1 MNDKVLQAVIKLKD
15 EISKPLKSV
24 NEALKSTKKATESV
38 TDSLDDN
45 KKGMLTA
52 KEAMKQYE
60 KQQREAAK
68 ATEEHKKK
76 VEQANST
83 FRKMGATL
91 LTGAAAAIGYTTKKA
106 VEFEYAMAEVGAISK
121 ATEED
126 LKKLTEEAKRLGAS
140 TKFSASEAAA
150 GMQKYAMAGYDT
162 EKIMSATSATLA
174 LAAAGNTDLALTC
187 DIVSDAMTGL
197 KLNAKET
204 GDFVDIMTATITGS
218 NTDIAMLGETM
229 KYVAP
234 VAGSLGV
241 EFKDLALA
249 AGLMGNAGVKASQ
262 AGTSIRG
269 GLSRL
274 IKPTKEVS
282 AAMAKYGINLK
293 KTDKGSLDLAGT
305 IDELRSKMKDLDPVS
320 RSAALAAIFG
330 QEAFSGWAE
339 IVTTTDKDF
348 NKLKNSIANSAG
360 EAERINE
367 IYRNTAQGALTELG
381 SALEGVAINIGNAF
395 IPIMQEA
402 ANKLNAIATAFNNL
416 DPALQQNVAKFLLI
430 TAAVGGVLLVLGLLA
445 PIVTGVTMVIQALGV
460 ICGVVAAAFAFICT
474 PVGAVI
480 AAILAVH
487 AAILVLKANWGKSME
502 QIKTDCK
509 NAIDNIIAW
518 WKNFTSIITAPIK
531 AVVNIAKNVKE
542 TVTSSKSKN
551 TSKKGQKSAWGTK
564 RVVGNDVPYSLHDVE
579 RVLSRVEADIYDKGL
594 DTQGINIT
602 VNGLTVREE
611 ADIDKIAS
619 AMVRKIKEAKLGY
632 SGVIA

>member
-1 MNDKVLQAVIKLKD
+1 MNEKVLQAVIKLKD

-24 NEALKSTKKATESV
+24 NSALKSTRSATEGV
-38 TDSLDDN
+38 TDSLDN
-45 KKGMLTA
+45 NTKEMLSA
-52 KEAMKQYE
+52 KDAMKQYT
-60 KQQREAAK
+60 KQQKEAAK
-68 ATEEHKKK
+68 AAKEHEQK
-76 VEQANST
+76 VKEASST
-83 FRKMGATL
+83 LRTMGTTIL
-91 LTGAAAAIGYTTKKA
+91 GGAAAAIGYTTKKA

-121 ATEED
+121 SSKED

-150 GMQKYAMAGYDT
+150 GMNKFAMAGYDVD
-162 EKIMSATSATLA
+162 KIMSATGSTLA

-197 KLNAKET
+197 KLSAEET
-204 GDFVDIMTATITGS
+204 GTFVDIMTATITSS

-241 EFKDLALA
+241 EFEDLALA

-269 GLSRL
+269 GLSRI
-274 IKPTKEVS
+274 IKPTKEV
-282 AAMAKYGINLK
+282 AKAMDKYGITLK
-293 KTDKGSLDLAGT
+293 KTKDGKLDLSST
-305 IDELRSKMKDLDPVS
+305 IETLRSKMKDLDPVS

-339 IVTTTDKDF
+339 IVTTTDEDF

-395 IPIMQEA
+395 IPMMQDA
-402 ANKLNAIATAFNNL
+402 ANYLNEVATAFNNL
-416 DPALQQNVAKFLLI
+416 DPALQQNVAKFLLVA
-430 TAAVGGVLLVLGLLA
+430 AAVGGVLLVLGMLS
-445 PIVTGVTMVIQALGV
+445 PIITGITLVIQALGV
-460 ICGVVAAAFAFICT
+460 VCGVVAAAFAFICT

-480 AAILAVH
+480 AAMVALT
-487 AAILVLKANWGKSME
+487 AIVVLVRDNWGKSMS
-502 QIKTDCK
+502 QLKTDCK
-509 NAIDNIIAW
+509 NAIDNIISW
-518 WKNFTSIITAPIK
+518 WESFTSIITAPIK
-531 AVVNIAKNVKE
+531 AGIEIVKTVKE
-542 TVTSSKSKN
+542 KVTGGSSKE
-551 TSKKGQKSAWGTK
+551 GQKSAWGTK
-564 RVVGNDVPYSLHDVE
+564 RVVGNDVPYRLHDGE
-579 RVLSRVEADIYDKGL
+579 RVLTRSEADRYDRGL
-594 DTQGINIT
+594 NSQGVSIV

-611 ADIDKIAS
+611 SDINKIAS
-619 AMVRKIKEAKLGY
+619 QLLKKINENKIVYAGGAY
-632 SGVIA
+632 

>member
-38 TDSLDDN
+38 TDSLEDN

-52 KEAMKQYE
+52 SEAMKQYE
-60 KQQREAAK
+60 KQQKEAAK
-68 ATEEHKKK
+68 ATEEHKNK
-76 VEQANST
+76 VKEASST
-83 FRKMGATL
+83 LRTMGTTL

-121 ATEED
+121 ASTDD
-126 LKKLTEEAKRLGAS
+126 LKELTEEAKRLGAS

-162 EKIMSATSATLA
+162 DKIMSATSATLA

-197 KLNAKET
+197 KLSAKET
-204 GDFVDIMTATITGS
+204 GAFVDIMTATITGS

-487 AAILVLKANWGKSME
+487 AAVLVLKANWGKSME

-509 NAIDNIIAW
+509 NAIDNIVAW
-518 WKNFTSIITAPIK
+518 WENFTSIITAPIK

-542 TVTSSKSKN
+542 TVTSSKSKDSSSN
-551 TSKKGQKSAWGTK
+551 GKKSAWGTK
-564 RVVGNDVPYSLHDVE
+564 RVVGNDVPYRLHDGE
-579 RVLSRVEADIYDKGL
+579 RVLTRTEADRYDKGQN
-594 DTQGINIT
+594 TQGVNIT
-602 VNGLTVREE
+602 INGLTVREE
-611 ADIDKIAS
+611 ADINKIANKLVQKINQS
-619 AMVRKIKEAKLGY
+619 KMVYGGAY
-632 SGVIA
+632 

>member
-1 MNDKVLQAVIKLKD
+1 MNEKVLKAVIKLKD
-15 EISKPLKSV
+15 EMTKPLKSV
-24 NEALKSTKKATESV
+24 NDALKSTRSATEGV
-38 TDSLDDN
+38 TDSLDN
-45 KKGMLTA
+45 NTKEMLSA
-52 KEAMKQYE
+52 KDAMKQYT
-60 KQQREAAK
+60 KQQKEAAK
-68 ATEEHKKK
+68 AAKEHEAKVKK
-76 VEQANST
+76 ASST
-83 FRKMGATL
+83 LRTMGTTIL
-91 LTGAAAAIGYTTKKA
+91 GGAAAAIGYTTKKA

-121 ATEED
+121 ASKDD

-140 TKFSASEAAA
+140 TKFSASEASA
-150 GMQKYAMAGYDT
+150 GMQKFAMAGYSVD
-162 EKIMSATSATLA
+162 KIMSATSSTLA

-197 KLNAKET
+197 KLSAEET
-204 GDFVDIMTATITGS
+204 GKFVDIMTATITSS

-241 EFKDLALA
+241 EFEDLALA

-274 IKPTKEVS
+274 IKPTKEVTK
-282 AAMAKYGINLK
+282 AMSKYGITLK
-293 KTDKGSLDLAGT
+293 KTKDGNLDLGGT
-305 IDELRSKMKDLDPVS
+305 IEVLRNKMKDLDPVT

-339 IVTTTDKDF
+339 IVTTTDEDF
-348 NKLKNSIANSAG
+348 KKLQNSIANSAG

-367 IYRNTAQGALTELG
+367 IYRNTAQGALTELQ
-381 SALEGVAINIGNAF
+381 SAFEGVAINIGNAF
-395 IPIMQEA
+395 IPMMQDA
-402 ANKLNAIATAFNNL
+402 SKYLNEIATAFNNL
-416 DPALQQNVAKFLLI
+416 DPALQQNVAKFLLVV
-430 TAAVGGVLLVLGLLA
+430 AAVGGVLLVLGLLA
-445 PIVTGVTMVIQALGV
+445 PIVTGITMVIQALGV
-460 ICGVVAAAFAFICT
+460 VCGVVAAAFAFICS

-480 AAILAVH
+480 AVILALNV
-487 AAILVLKANWGKSME
+487 AVIAFQEGWFKSMDSV
-502 QIKTDCK
+502 KTKCK
-509 NAIDNIIAW
+509 ETIDSIVAW

-531 AVVNIAKNVKE
+531 AGIEIVKTVKE
-542 TVTSSKSKN
+542 K
-551 TSKKGQKSAWGTK
+551 
-564 RVVGNDVPYSLHDVE
+564 VVGKSEGRNAFGSGRIARDGTVRTLHE
-579 RVLSRVEADIYDKGL
+579 GEKVLTKQEASRYEKGL
-594 DTQGINIT
+594 NNAGVNIT

>member
-38 TDSLDDN
+38 TDSLEDN
-45 KKGMLTA
+45 RKGMLTA

-60 KQQREAAK
+60 KQQKAAAK
-68 ATEEHKKK
+68 AAEEHKNK
-76 VEQANST
+76 VKEASST
-83 FRKMGATL
+83 FRKMGTTL

-150 GMQKYAMAGYDT
+150 GMQKFAMAGYDT
-162 EKIMSATSATLA
+162 EKIMSATSSTLA
-174 LAAAGNTDLALTC
+174 LAAVGNTDLALTC

-197 KLNAKET
+197 KLSAEET
-204 GDFVDIMTATITGS
+204 GEFVDLMTATITSS
-218 NTDIAMLGETM
+218 NTDIAMLGETL

-241 EFKDLALA
+241 EFEDLALA
-249 AGLMGNAGVKASQ
+249 AGLMGNAAVKSSQ
-262 AGTSIRG
+262 AGTALRSG
-269 GLSRL
+269 MLKLVAPVGETA
-274 IKPTKEVS
+274 K
-282 AAMAKYGINLK
+282 AMDKYGLTAK
-293 KTDKGSLDLAGT
+293 KNSKGQLDLAAN
-305 IDELRSKMKDLDPVS
+305 IKMLRDRFKDFDDVQ
-320 RSAALAAIFG
+320 RTAALSALFG
-330 QEAFSGWAE
+330 QEAVTGWAAVITASDE
-339 IVTTTDKDF
+339 DF
-348 NKLKNSIANSAG
+348 NKLTKSIANSAG

-430 TAAVGGVLLVLGLLA
+430 TAAVGGVLLVIGLLA
-445 PIVTGVTMVIQALGV
+445 PIVTGITLAIQALGV
-460 ICGVVAAAFAFICT
+460 VCGVVAAAFAFICT

-480 AAILAVH
+480 AGILALH
-487 AAILVLKANWGKSME
+487 AAVLIVKANWGKSME

-564 RVVGNDVPYSLHDVE
+564 RVVGNDVPYRLHDGE
-579 RVLSRVEADIYDKGL
+579 RVLTRTEADRYDKGQNA
-594 DTQGINIT
+594 QGINIT

-619 AMVRKIKEAKLGY
+619 VMVRKIKEAKLGY

>member
-24 NEALKSTKKATESV
+24 NETLKSTKKATESV
-38 TDSLDDN
+38 TDSQAKN
-45 KKGMLTA
+45 SKEMLSA
-52 KEAMKQYE
+52 KEAMKQYT
-60 KQQREAAK
+60 QQQKEAAK
-68 ATEEHKKK
+68 AAKEHEAKVKK
-76 VEQANST
+76 ASST
-83 FRKMGATL
+83 LRTMGTTL
-91 LTGAAAAIGYTTKKA
+91 LGGAAAAIGYTTKKA

-121 ATEED
+121 ASKDD

-150 GMQKYAMAGYDT
+150 GMNKFAMAGYDT

-241 EFKDLALA
+241 KFKDLALA

-262 AGTSIRG
+262 AGTSIRS

-282 AAMAKYGINLK
+282 AAMSKYGINLK
-293 KTDKGSLDLAGT
+293 KTDKGSLDLSAT

-367 IYRNTAQGALTELG
+367 IYRNTAQGALSELG

-395 IPIMQEA
+395 IPMMQDA
-402 ANKLNAIATAFNNL
+402 ANYLNAIATAFNNL
-416 DPALQQNVAKFLLI
+416 DPALQENVAKFLLV

-445 PIVTGVTMVIQALGV
+445 PIVTGITMVIQALGV
-460 ICGVVAAAFAFICT
+460 VCGVVAAAFAFICS

-480 AAILAVH
+480 AVILALNV
-487 AAILVLKANWGKSME
+487 AVIAFQEGWFKSMDSV
-502 QIKTDCK
+502 KTKCK
-509 NAIDNIIAW
+509 ETIDSIVAW

-531 AVVNIAKNVKE
+531 AGIEIVKTVKE
-542 TVTSSKSKN
+542 KVAGKSDSSATGKR
-551 TSKKGQKSAWGTK
+551 SAWGTK
-564 RVVGNDVPYSLHDVE
+564 RVIGNDVPYRLHDGE
-579 RVLSRVEADIYDKGL
+579 RVLTRTEADRYDKGQNA
-594 DTQGINIT
+594 QGINIT

-611 ADIDKIAS
+611 SDINKIAS
-619 AMVRKIKEAKLGY
+619 QLLKKINENKIVYGGGY
-632 SGVIA
+632 

>member
-15 EISKPLKSV
+15 EISKPLKNV
-24 NEALKSTKKATESV
+24 NEALKSTKKVTESV
-38 TDSLDDN
+38 SDSLEDN
-45 KKGMLTA
+45 KKSMLTA

-60 KQQREAAK
+60 KQQKEAAK
-68 ATEEHKKK
+68 AAEEHKAK
-76 VEQANST
+76 VAETTST
-83 FRKMGATL
+83 LRTMGTTL
-91 LTGAAAAIGYTTKKA
+91 LGGAAAAIGYTTKKA

-121 ATEED
+121 ASTED
-126 LKKLTEEAKRLGAS
+126 LKKLTDEAKRLGAS

-150 GMQKYAMAGYDT
+150 GMNKFAMAGYSVD
-162 EKIMSATSATLA
+162 KIMSATGSTLA

-197 KLNAKET
+197 KLSAEET
-204 GDFVDIMTATITGS
+204 GKFVDIMTATITSS

-241 EFKDLALA
+241 EFEDLALA

-274 IKPTKEVS
+274 IKPTKEVTK
-282 AAMAKYGINLK
+282 AMSKYGITLK
-293 KTDKGSLDLAGT
+293 KTKDGNLDLGGT
-305 IDELRSKMKDLDPVS
+305 IEVLRSKMKDLDPVT

-339 IVTTTDKDF
+339 IVTTTDEDF

-360 EAERINE
+360 EAERIND

-395 IPIMQEA
+395 IPMMQNA
-402 ANKLNAIATAFNNL
+402 ANYLNAVATAFNNL
-416 DPALQQNVAKFLLI
+416 DPALQENVAKFLLVV
-430 TAAVGGVLLVLGLLA
+430 AAVGSVLLVLGMLSPIITGIVLA
-445 PIVTGVTMVIQALGV
+445 AKALAA

-474 PVGAVI
+474 PAGAVI
-480 AAILAVH
+480 AAILAIN
-487 AAILVLKANWGKSME
+487 AAVIVVQANWGKSME
-502 QIKTDCK
+502 EIKASCK
-509 NAIDNIIAW
+509 NAVDNIIAW
-518 WKNFTSIITAPIK
+518 WKNLISIVTSPVK
-531 AVVNIAKNVKE
+531 AVINVAKNIKE
-542 TVTSSKSKN
+542 SVTSSKSN
-551 TSKKGQKSAWGTK
+551 SSNGQKSAWGTK
-564 RVVGNDVPYSLHDVE
+564 RVVGNDVPYRLHDGE
-579 RVLSRVEADIYDKGL
+579 RVLTRTEADRYDKGL
-594 DTQGINIT
+594 NNAGINIT

-611 ADIDKIAS
+611 ADITKIANKL
-619 AMVRKIKEAKLGY
+619 VQKINQNKVVFGGAY
-632 SGVIA
+632 

>member
-38 TDSLDDN
+38 TDSLEDN

-150 GMQKYAMAGYDT
+150 GMQKFAMAGYDT

-197 KLNAKET
+197 KLSAKET
-204 GDFVDIMTATITGS
+204 SNFVDIMTATITGS

-262 AGTSIRG
+262 AGTSIRS

-367 IYRNTAQGALTELG
+367 IYRNTAQGA
-381 SALEGVAINIGNAF
+381 
-395 IPIMQEA
+395 
-402 ANKLNAIATAFNNL
+402 
-416 DPALQQNVAKFLLI
+416 
-430 TAAVGGVLLVLGLLA
+430 
-445 PIVTGVTMVIQALGV
+445 
-460 ICGVVAAAFAFICT
+460 
-474 PVGAVI
+474 
-480 AAILAVH
+480 
-487 AAILVLKANWGKSME
+487 
-502 QIKTDCK
+502 
-509 NAIDNIIAW
+509 
-518 WKNFTSIITAPIK
+518 
-531 AVVNIAKNVKE
+531 
-542 TVTSSKSKN
+542 
-551 TSKKGQKSAWGTK
+551 
-564 RVVGNDVPYSLHDVE
+564 
-579 RVLSRVEADIYDKGL
+579 
-594 DTQGINIT
+594 
-602 VNGLTVREE
+602 
-611 ADIDKIAS
+611 
-619 AMVRKIKEAKLGY
+619 
-632 SGVIA
+632 